1 MSYRLSGKV
10 LAFVRTQRVARLA
23 TVGPGRSLH
32 NVPVCTVNV
41 SGYIYFASEANARK
55 VRNLRRHSQVTLVF
69 DRYSEQWPQLGGAM
83 VTGSATVIERGAVFT
98 RARLSLYRKY
108 RQYRRIAPIAE
119 GESVIVR
126 VTPTGCFSWGL

>member
-1 MSYRLSGKV
+1 MAYRMSGKV

-23 TVGPGRSLH
+23 TVGAKRVPH

-41 SGYIYFASEANARK
+41 AGHIYFASAAGARK
-55 VRNLRRHSQVTLVF
+55 VRNLRRNPAVTLAF
-69 DRYSEQWPQLGGAM
+69 DHYSERWSQLAGAM
-83 VTGSATVIERGAVFT
+83 ITGTASVIERGPLFA

-108 RQYRRIAPIAE
+108 RQYARTAPIKE

-126 VTPTGCFSWGL
+126 VSPTGCFSWGL